1 MANVQVRVDDGL
13 KDQAQLV
20 AGQMGLDL
28 SSAIRLFLAQMVK
41 ENRIPFHPSADPF
54 YSAANKE
61 SLRQSIA
68 QLDAGE
74 VVTKT
79 LEELRGME

>member
-1 MANVQVRVDDGL
+1 MANVQVRVDDNL

-28 SSAIRLFLAQMVK
+28 SSAIRLFLAQMVQ
-41 ENRIPFHPSADPF
+41 ENRIPFQPSADPF
-54 YSAANKE
+54 YSVQNQEA
-61 SLRQSIA
+61 LRQSIA
-68 QLDAGE
+68 QLDAGQ

-79 LEELRGME
+79 LDELRSME